1 MKNTAGLCPRRAA
14 TLAGQKARQIQMNG
28 STNHQIRSMTRTH
41 HAASRLASSN
51 TDEWRRVKSDV
62 GGAASSGAQVV
73 ADDVLAER
81 LGVGREHAPAVASG
95 HRLDEVHESGFVV
108 EHEHVDRGAAT

>member
-1 MKNTAGLCPRRAA
+1 MIRARGNKNRLNMKNTAGLWPRRAA

-41 HAASRLASSN
+41 HAAGRLASSN
-51 TDEWRRVKSDV
+51 ADECCRAKSDV
-62 GGAASSGAQVV
+62 GGAPSARAQVV

-81 LGVGREHAPAVASG
+81 LGVGCEDASAVASR
-95 HRLDEVHESGFVV
+95 H
-108 EHEHVDRGAAT
+108 

>member
-41 HAASRLASSN
+41 HAATRFASSN
-51 TDEWRRVKSDV
+51 PDEGRGVKSAG
-62 GGAASSGAQVV
+62 GGAASRGAQVV
-73 ADDVLAER
+73 ADAVPAER
-81 LGVGREHAPAVASG
+81 LGGGRDPGPAVASG
-95 HRLDEVHESGFVV
+95 HRLDE
-108 EHEHVDRGAAT
+108 